1 MRKISLKVITRVSIY
16 YEALL
21 KLNLPDD
28 VFISSQ
34 KLEEITGVSSNQIRQ
49 DLYYLGVSVG
59 KQKKGYQVERLFSA
73 LRHILSIDQ
82 GAEVI
87 VIGAGRLGRALSDYK
102 LFQVRNIQVA
112 ALFDVKEDLVG
123 TSIMLRGRKT
133 PIFHID
139 RLEEFLQENL
149 HIRIALL
156 TIPETCAQEILDKVL
171 AFGIS
176 GVVNFAP
183 KILKLP
189 RGVKNVQLVNDCIG
203 ASLYKIVYQLDHE
216 Q

>member
-1 MRKISLKVITRVSIY
+1 MKKISLKVITRVSIY

-34 KLEEITGVSSNQIRQ
+34 KLEEITGVSGNQIRQ
-49 DLYYLGVSVG
+49 DLYYLGISVG
-59 KQKKGYQVERLFSA
+59 KQKKGYQVERLFTA
-73 LRHILSIDQ
+73 LRHILSIDR

-102 LFQVRNIQVA
+102 LFQVRNILVV
-112 ALFDVKEDLVG
+112 ALFDVKVELVG
-123 TSIMLRGRKT
+123 TSISLHGRNI
-133 PIFHID
+133 PIYHID
-139 RLEEFLQENL
+139 RLETFLQENPS
-149 HIRIALL
+149 IRIALL
-156 TIPETCAQEILDKVL
+156 TTPETCAQEILDKLL
-171 AFGIS
+171 AFGIK

-203 ASLYKIVYQLDHE
+203 ASLYKIVYQLNHR